1 MTRDPI
7 GNPNP
12 TASGPADALDP
23 RPQPRPVPG
32 IEDCAREPIH
42 LSGAIQ
48 PHGFLISVVLPDWTV
63 RQASANIDELLEV
76 PAAELLGESLADYIN
91 QDVLEVVAD
100 TVSFAEP
107 DAPPQ
112 RAGVGNIGPFGVLCD
127 LGVHVADGLVHIEI
141 EQQPFHQRGNAPT
154 GVAQAMIARVAAAED
169 AGDFHQ
175 RAAEQVR
182 LLTGYDRVMV
192 YRFRHDD
199 AGEVIAE
206 ARADDLEPYLG
217 LRYPAS
223 DIPPQARALYLRNR
237 LRVIPDAG
245 YVPVPVLPGVNA
257 QGAPLDLSQHALR
270 SVSPVHV
277 EYLRNMGVAASMSIS
292 IISGGRLWGLIACH
306 HREPRPV
313 PPGVRAAAD
322 LFGMFVSM
330 RVAAREQEETM
341 HRYERAQQVRDAVG
355 SRLSQARDYRAA
367 LTDEL
372 PLLRET
378 LDSDG
383 AALWLGGEWSHD
395 GRVPASLDIAL
406 LMEWV
411 ERLGRPVLA
420 MTDKATDWRTDALQ
434 AEGLAGL
441 LAINLGTPEDWLFVF
456 RREQV
461 EDVRWAGEPSKA
473 LVATDDGNRIAPRKS
488 FAEWKQTVHGC
499 SSDWTDGD
507 RRGAER
513 LHRVLREQ
521 RRRLLAPVEDRGNM
535 ERLRRHESQRDR
547 KTRLQQLSSLVD
559 GLVHLDEA
567 QTSRLDERIAT
578 LEADLRQLI
587 EARADHAQTSV
598 S

>member
-1 MTRDPI
+1 MTTDTR
-7 GNPNP
+7 
-12 TASGPADALDP
+12 TDALDP
-23 RPQPRPVPG
+23 RPLPSATPG

-48 PHGFLISVVLPDWTV
+48 PHGYLISVSLPDWTV
-63 RQASANIDELLEV
+63 RQCSANVESLLEV
-76 PAAELLGESLADYIN
+76 PAAQLLGESLADYIN
-91 QDVLEVVAD
+91 QDVLDVVAD

-127 LGVHVADGLVHIEI
+127 LGVHVANGLVHIEI
-141 EQQPFHQRGNAPT
+141 EQQPFNQRGHAPT
-154 GVAQAMIARVAAAED
+154 GVAQAMIGRVAAAED

-245 YVPVPVLPGVNA
+245 YVPVPVIPGRTA
-257 QGAPLDLSQHALR
+257 KGEPLDLSQHALR
-270 SVSPVHV
+270 SVSPVHL

-330 RVAAREQEETM
+330 RVAAREQDETM
-341 HRYERAQQVRDAVG
+341 QRYERAQQVRDALG
-355 SRLSQARDYRAA
+355 SLLSLARDFRAA
-367 LTDEL
+367 LAEEL
-372 PLLRET
+372 PLLRDT

-383 AALWLGGEWSHD
+383 AALWLDGRWSQD
-395 GRVPASLDIAL
+395 GRVPGAL
-406 LMEWV
+406 AIEPLLAWV
-411 ERLGRPVLA
+411 DRLGRPVLA
-420 MTDKATDWRTDALQ
+420 MTDCMADWRTDALQ

-441 LAINLGTPEDWLFVF
+441 LAINLGTPEDWLFLF

-461 EDVRWAGEPSKA
+461 EDVRWAGEPAKA
-473 LVATDDGNRIAPRKS
+473 LVATDDGTRIAPRKS

-499 SSDWTDGD
+499 SIDWSDSD

-521 RRRLLAPVEDRGNM
+521 RRRLLVDDADTGNLD
-535 ERLRRHESQRDR
+535 RLRQHQALRDQ
-547 KTRLQQLSSLVD
+547 KARLQQLSSLVD

-567 QTSRLDERIAT
+567 QTSRLDRRIAT

-587 EARADHAQTSV
+587 ESPSDDLDAAAAGASR
-598 S
+598 

>member
-1 MTRDPI
+1 MTTDTR
-7 GNPNP
+7 
-12 TASGPADALDP
+12 TDALDP
-23 RPQPRPVPG
+23 RPLPSATLG

-48 PHGFLISVVLPDWTV
+48 PHGYLISVSLPDWTV
-63 RQASANIDELLEV
+63 RQCSANVESLLEV
-76 PAAELLGESLADYIN
+76 PAAQLLGESLADYIN
-91 QDVLEVVAD
+91 QDVLDVVAD

-107 DAPPQ
+107 DTPPQ

-127 LGVHVADGLVHIEI
+127 LGVHVANGLVHIEI
-141 EQQPFHQRGNAPT
+141 EQQPFNQRGHAPT
-154 GVAQAMIARVAAAED
+154 GVAQAMIGRVAAAED

-245 YVPVPVLPGVNA
+245 YVPVPVVPGRTA
-257 QGAPLDLSQHALR
+257 KGEPLDLSQHALR
-270 SVSPVHV
+270 SVSPVHL

-330 RVAAREQEETM
+330 RVAAREQDETM
-341 HRYERAQQVRDAVG
+341 QRYERAQQVRDALG
-355 SRLSQARDYRAA
+355 SRLSLARDFRAA
-367 LTDEL
+367 LAEEL
-372 PLLRET
+372 PLLRDT

-383 AALWLGGEWSHD
+383 AALWLDGRWSQD
-395 GRVPASLDIAL
+395 GRVPGAL
-406 LMEWV
+406 AIEPLLAWV
-411 ERLGRPVLA
+411 DRLGRPVLA
-420 MTDKATDWRTDALQ
+420 MTDCMADWRTDALQ

-441 LAINLGTPEDWLFVF
+441 LAINLGTPEDWLFLF

-461 EDVRWAGEPSKA
+461 EDVRWAGEPAKA
-473 LVATDDGNRIAPRKS
+473 LVATDDGTRIAPRKS

-499 SSDWTDGD
+499 SIDWSDSD

-521 RRRLLAPVEDRGNM
+521 RRRLLVDDDDTGNLD
-535 ERLRRHESQRDR
+535 RLRQHQALRDQ
-547 KTRLQQLSSLVD
+547 KARLQQLSSLVD

-567 QTSRLDERIAT
+567 QTSRLDRRIAT

-587 EARADHAQTSV
+587 ESPSDDLDTTAAGASP
-598 S
+598 

>member
-7 GNPNP
+7 GNPLP
-12 TASGPADALDP
+12 AGMADALDP
-23 RPQPRPVPG
+23 RPRPAAVPAV
-32 IEDCAREPIH
+32 EDCAREPIH
-42 LSGAIQ
+42 RSGAIQ
-48 PHGFLISVVLPDWTV
+48 PHGYLISVVLPDWTV
-63 RQASANIDELLEV
+63 RQASANIEQLLEV
-76 PAAELLGESLADYIN
+76 PATELLGESLADYIN

-112 RAGVGNIGPFGVLCD
+112 RAGVGNIGAFGVLCD

-141 EQQPFHQRGNAPT
+141 EPQPYNRRGDAPT

-169 AGDFHQ
+169 AEDFHQ
-175 RAAEQVR
+175 RAAVQVR
-182 LLTGYDRVMV
+182 QLTGYDRVMV
-192 YRFRHDD
+192 YRFRHDG

-206 ARADDLEPYLG
+206 SRADGLEPFLG

-245 YVPVPVLPGVNA
+245 YVPVPVVPGRTA
-257 QGAPLDLSQHALR
+257 DGAPLDMSQHALR
-270 SVSPVHV
+270 SVAPVHL
-277 EYLRNMGVAASMSIS
+277 EYLHNMGVAASMSIS

-313 PPGVRAAAD
+313 PADVRAAAD

-355 SRLSQARDYRAA
+355 SRLSQARDFQAA

-372 PLLRET
+372 ALLRET

-383 AALWLGGEWSHD
+383 AALWLAGAWSHE
-395 GRVPASLDIAL
+395 GRVPAALDIAP
-406 LMEWV
+406 LMDWV

-420 MTDKATDWRTDALQ
+420 MTDRAADWETDALQ
-434 AEGLAGL
+434 ARGLAGL

-461 EDVRWAGEPSKA
+461 EDVRWAGEPAKA

-521 RRRLLAPVEDRGNM
+521 RRRLLAPAEDRGNM
-535 ERLRRHESQRDR
+535 ERLRRHQSLRDR

-567 QTSRLDERIAT
+567 QTSRLDQRIAT
-578 LEADLRQLI
+578 LEADLRELI
-587 EARADHAQTSV
+587 EARANDLQASAP
-598 S
+598 

>member
-1 MTRDPI
+1 MTRMTTVD
-7 GNPNP
+7 
-12 TASGPADALDP
+12 AD
-23 RPQPRPVPG
+23 G
-32 IEDCAREPIH
+32 CTKEPIH

-48 PHGFLISVVLPDWTV
+48 SHGYLVSCAMPDWTV
-63 RQASANIDELLEV
+63 RHVSANIDQLLDV
-76 PAAELLGESLADYIN
+76 PVDALLGHSLRDYFSE
-91 QDVLEVVAD
+91 DVLQTVLD
-100 TVSFAEP
+100 TQSLVSPGAL
-107 DAPPQ
+107 AQ
-112 RAGVGNIGPFGVLCD
+112 RAGQANLGPLGTACD
-127 LGVHVADGLVHIEI
+127 LVVHVADDLVHIEI
-141 EQQPFHQRGNAPT
+141 EPRHERGPSPQPTALAQSMIAA
-154 GVAQAMIARVAAAED
+154 VAQDSHGNFHDYVAA
-169 AGDFHQ
+169 
-175 RAAEQVR
+175 QVR
-182 LLTGYDRVMV
+182 ELTGYDRVMV
-192 YRFRHDD
+192 YRFLHDGT
-199 AGEVIAE
+199 GEVIAE
-206 ARADDLEPYLG
+206 AVADDMDPYLG

-461 EDVRWAGEPSKA
+461 EDVRWAGEPAKA
-473 LVATDDGNRIAPRKS
+473 LVATDDGTRIAPRKS

-521 RRRLLAPVEDRGNM
+521 RRRLLAPTEDRGNM

-587 EARADHAQTSV
+587 EARADHAQTSA